1 MSFMFKGP
9 ASLTTGSV
17 IDAST
22 VTADNMTVDID
33 LGVTDDLT
41 VGDDLTAKDIFSETL
56 KFTGTGTITSVNQGS
71 AGDIGDGKVLA
82 TKSYV
87 DDKHK
92 VLTYTTISSS
102 NFTAFDIGTT
112 HVLFLD
118 STNANGVV
126 TVHFTPTWS
135 SISDGHRIFIA
146 WVARASDVTTLV
158 KINFGSSGIYGA
170 SNLLQYL
177 HLSELHSNALLYY
190 SSTSGKWYSIESNAA
205 TISN

>member
-41 VGDDLTAKDIFSETL
+41 VGDDLTAKDIFAETL
-56 KFTGTGTITSVNQGS
+56 KFTGTGTVTSVNQGS
-71 AGDIGDGKVLA
+71 AGDTGDGKVLA

-92 VLTYTTISSS
+92 VLTYATMSGSA
-102 NFTAFDIGTT
+102 FTAMDIGTT

-118 STNANGVV
+118 STSNGSI
-126 TVHFTPTWS
+126 TLTFSPTWS

-146 WVARASDVTTLV
+146 WVSRLNGTSTLL
-158 KINFGSSGIYGA
+158 KIDFGAGTIYGA
-170 SNLLQYL
+170 SNSLRYL
-177 HLSELHSNALLYY
+177 NLNELHSNALLYY
-190 SSTSGKWYSIESNAA
+190 SSTSAKWYSIESNSA

>member
-41 VGDDLTAKDIFSETL
+41 VGDDLTAVDIFTGTL
-56 KFTGTGTITSVNQGS
+56 KFTGTGTVTSVNQGS
-71 AGDIGDGKVLA
+71 AGDTGDGKVLA

-102 NFTAFDIGTT
+102 NFTSFDIGTT

-118 STNANGVV
+118 STSANGVA
-126 TVHFTPTWS
+126 TVNFTPTWS

-146 WVARASDVTTLV
+146 WIARFSNTTSLV
-158 KINFGSSGIYGA
+158 KINFGSNGIYGS
-170 SNLLQYL
+170 SNTVQYL
-177 HLSELHSNALLYY
+177 NLNELHSNALLYY
-190 SSTSGKWYSIESNAA
+190 SATSAKWYSIESNST